1 MALLTALLVAAALLP
16 SSLPAQQ
23 NKPTE
28 YDVEAAYLFNFAK
41 FVTWPPNSL
50 SQSAFTICILGDDPF
65 GRVLDNTVT
74 GEKISGKRVIDKRI
88 AHPQEAL
95 GCSILYISDSEEE
108 RVSRI
113 LTMLRD
119 APVLTVS
126 NVPGFV
132 ERGGMIQ
139 FVLDNGRIRFLVNL
153 EPTQR
158 DGLALSSE
166 LLKVAVKVIPPG
178 GRENR

>member
-1 MALLTALLVAAALLP
+1 MLATLLVFAASLLSALA
-16 SSLPAQQ
+16 AQ
-23 NKPTE
+23 NRKPTE

-41 FVTWPPNSL
+41 FITWPPNTL
-50 SQSAFTICILGDDPF
+50 SQPAFTICILGDDPF
-65 GRVLDNTVT
+65 GRVLDSTVAD
-74 GEKISGKRVIDKRI
+74 EKINGKRVIDKRI

-108 RVSRI
+108 RVGRI
-113 LTMLRD
+113 LSLLRD

-153 EPTQR
+153 EPAQR

-166 LLKVAVKVIPPG
+166 LLKVAVKVIPAG
-178 GRENR
+178 GGENR